1 MRGLS
6 YLSLAKRSQKQ
17 SDDDF
22 SRVTSQIGNLN
33 EKSPLGKNA
42 NSSARNRR
50 VNVKTRAIYT
60 RDVLLATES
69 TRNGSEGNE
78 WMEHERRRG
87 ATRIGIRF
95 ARMFVTYRSKFSFQK
110 MIQWWPRDFQHREFL
125 LFEVVPVLNWPAW
138 IINEACI
145 VRFVFPIFERLMVQG
160 LEFRWSLFLM
170 FCRASV
176 SGFFDFSD

>member
-22 SRVTSQIGNLN
+22 SRATSQIGNLN
-33 EKSPLGKNA
+33 EKSLLGKNA

-60 RDVLLATES
+60 RDVLLTTES

-78 WMEHERRRG
+78 
-87 ATRIGIRF
+87 
-95 ARMFVTYRSKFSFQK
+95 
-110 MIQWWPRDFQHREFL
+110 
-125 LFEVVPVLNWPAW
+125 
-138 IINEACI
+138 
-145 VRFVFPIFERLMVQG
+145 
-160 LEFRWSLFLM
+160 
-170 FCRASV
+170 
-176 SGFFDFSD
+176 